1 MRPTSGENTATGR
14 GSDGRGLVR
23 RNLLRAIAAVAVLAW
38 LAFVV
43 FGVTGGLVALEAAA
57 SSFEAWLYGW
67 STFPVLLAFSLGAG
81 TLGGALWLWRWWR
94 GRPWLERLA
103 ELHEE
108 GVSLRNLGES
118 MTDIASLPG
127 YLRSAAEWEDRT
139 QQVIAERAKVDAV
152 TFKAPPSM
160 LHPELRPRYLSDAHR
175 MCLETHAERVRRLGN
190 LIERRAAI

>member
-1 MRPTSGENTATGR
+1 MRR
-14 GSDGRGLVR
+14 I
-23 RNLLRAIAAVAVLAW
+23 LLTTMAAVVAAAW

-43 FGVTGGLVALEAAA
+43 LGFTGGLIRLEAAA

-81 TLGGALWLWRWWR
+81 AVWGTRRVVRWRL

-108 GVSLRNLGES
+108 GVSLRNLGQT
-118 MTDIASLPG
+118 MTEIATLPS
-127 YLRSAAEWEDRT
+127 YLRSTVEWEDRA
-139 QQVIAERAKVDAV
+139 QKVITERAKVEAV

-160 LHPELRPRYLSDAHR
+160 LHPELRPKYLSDEHR
-175 MCLETHAERVRRLGN
+175 ICLETHAERLRRLGN
-190 LIERRAAI
+190 LIERRAGG